1 MVKTVTIVLE
11 WENVLL
17 AGMDRSRRMLTQLD
31 TQVPAYAAAH
41 GVTFELLV
49 ISNPEEVDPSIPQS
63 VVPEHIDAAR
73 WPGRIDYLQAPG
85 LHYFEQKNFGAERA
99 TSEIVLFVDSDV
111 IPDDGWLARMLS
123 QFDDPK
129 TEVVAGCTYL
139 DDRTVLERCFS
150 LFWFFPPK
158 QPRAEVYDSTSF
170 FANNVAF
177 RRQVFLDNEFPIAES
192 FRGQGL
198 EMAGRLLKKGHKI
211 RRHGEAWVNHP
222 SPNGFRHAFVR
233 AVVNGHDTVYWNRRL
248 KRGWLTTSPLGA
260 IYRFAHDGA
269 IVVQRVFRRRRKVH
283 AGLPLASLAVVV
295 GVTFRFVVMVSEWVA
310 FVSPGLIRRN
320 FSI

>member
-1 MVKTVTIVLE
+1 MVKTVTVVLE

-17 AGMDRSRRMLTQLD
+17 AGMDRSRRMLDQLD
-31 TQVPAYAAAH
+31 AQARAYAAAR

-49 ISNPEEVDPSIPQS
+49 ISNPEEVDEAIPRQI
-63 VVPEHIDAAR
+63 VPEHVDFAR
-73 WPGRIDYLQAPG
+73 WPGRIEFLQAPG
-85 LHYFEQKNFGAERA
+85 LHYFDQKNFGAERA
-99 TSEIVLFVDSDV
+99 TSEIVLFLDSDV
-111 IPDDGWLARMLS
+111 IPDDGWLARILD

-139 DDRTVLERCFS
+139 DNRTVLERCFS

-158 QPRAEVYDSTSF
+158 QPRAEVYDSHSF

-177 RRQVFLDNEFPIAES
+177 RREVFLGNTFLHAES
-192 FRGQGL
+192 YRGQGL
-198 EMAGRLLKKGHKI
+198 EMATRLLQKGHKI

-222 SPNGFRHAFVR
+222 SPNGFRHAIVR
-233 AVVNGHDTVYWNRRL
+233 AIANGHDTVYWNRRL

-260 IYRFAHDGA
+260 LYRFAHDGA
-269 IVVQRVFRRRRKVH
+269 IVVQRVFQRRRRVR
-283 AGLPLASLAVVV
+283 AGLPLMSLAVVV
-295 GVTFRFVVMVSEWVA
+295 GVTFRFVVMLAEWVSY
-310 FVSPGLIRRN
+310 VSPGLIRRN